1 MPVFRQP
8 TGLSPDHRW
17 APRGL
22 RACVFCARR
31 LWQEDMHEVFL
42 SGPSCFMQNPKAVAE
57 MLAWE
62 AYHAVWPDIPAEE
75 LKASAVSLPVGDAGD
90 ERLVL
95 LHRRRVDEQQR
106 VGGKE
111 VARFS
116 KRVAIGLL
124 DEYKQKR
131 T

>member
-1 MPVFRQP
+1 
-8 TGLSPDHRW
+8 
-17 APRGL
+17 
-22 RACVFCARR
+22 
-31 LWQEDMHEVFL
+31 MHEVFL

-62 AYHAVWPDIPAEE
+62 AYHEAWPDIPEEE

-111 VARFS
+111 VSRFA

-124 DEYKQKR
+124 VEYVSSDVSLEQGHSEGPAQR
-131 T
+131 QEAG